1 MEGGREGCSD
11 WGGGGVRMS
20 RLIGYSG
27 EEGRRE
33 GCPDLGGG
41 GGGRWQHSECLDL
54 VGGGGGGRKEG
65 REGYSDS
72 DLRVGVGGKGGGV
85 AGGKGQDV

>member
-1 MEGGREGCSD
+1 
-11 WGGGGVRMS
+11 MS

-27 EEGRRE
+27 EERRRE
-33 GCPDLGGG
+33 GCPDMGGGG

-54 VGGGGGGRKEG
+54 GWGGGGEEKGGQRGLLRFRFE
-65 REGYSDS
+65 S
-72 DLRVGVGGKGGGV
+72 DLGWGV